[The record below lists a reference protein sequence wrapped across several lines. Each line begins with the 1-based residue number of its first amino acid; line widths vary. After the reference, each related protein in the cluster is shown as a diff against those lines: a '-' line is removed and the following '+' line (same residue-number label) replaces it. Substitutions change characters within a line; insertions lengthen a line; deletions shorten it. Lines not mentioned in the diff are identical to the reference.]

1 MYCCYN
7 IKNIKPAI
15 TFFVFYAEKL
25 KGGHDSEA
33 SIECSNLKPPLLTY
47 F

>member
-7 IKNIKPAI
+7 IKNIKPAK

-25 KGGHDSEA
+25 YGGHDIEA
-33 SIECSNLKPPLLTY
+33 STECSNLKLSLLTD

>member
-15 TFFVFYAEKL
+15 TFSVLYAEKSFYQHDYEACVECIDL
-25 KGGHDSEA
+25 KLSM
-33 SIECSNLKPPLLTY
+33 LTD